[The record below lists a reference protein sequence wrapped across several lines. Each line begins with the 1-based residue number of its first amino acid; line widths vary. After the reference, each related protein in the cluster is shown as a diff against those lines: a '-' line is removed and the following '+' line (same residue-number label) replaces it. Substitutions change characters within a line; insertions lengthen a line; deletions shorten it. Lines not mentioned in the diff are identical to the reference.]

1 MIETVLENLIDNA
14 ASYAPVGS
22 EVLVRL
28 RQERDTAHIEV
39 IDSGPGVPPA
49 QLDQIFDRYFSAR
62 RSGKDADAASASFG
76 IGLSIPRRKVEAMPG
91 TIEAEN
97 RTPQGLTIHI
107 RLPVAPRFA

>member
-14 ASYAPVGS
+14 ASYAPAGS

-28 RQERDTAHIEV
+28 RPERDTAHIEV

-62 RSGKDADAASASFG
+62 RSARDGDAGSFG
-76 IGLSIPRRKVEAMPG
+76 IGLSIARRNVEAMHG
-91 TIEAEN
+91 AIEAEN
-97 RTPQGLTIHI
+97 RAPQGLTVHI
-107 RLPVAPRFA
+107 RLPIAPRFA